1 MDKAISTTKPSSA
14 SLPLTAQLALGAAIT
29 SLLLLAALHILRA
42 DLDPT
47 WHMVSQYATGKFGWV
62 QTLVF
67 LTLALSCLFLFAAVR
82 TQVQT
87 RGGKIGLGF
96 LLAGAVGLIM
106 AAMFNWEHPLHGPAT
121 LIGVPGL
128 CTAALLIGLS
138 LARNPAWASVR
149 RLVLWLSPLPW
160 LAFIVMLVTLF
171 TTMPPSGE
179 PGPGVLIGL
188 PNRLLFL
195 TWYAW
200 IIVAAWQANRALNQ
214 ET

>member
-1 MDKAISTTKPSSA
+1 
-14 SLPLTAQLALGAAIT
+14 LQGAAKLAFGAAAA

-47 WHMVSQYATGKFGWV
+47 WHMVSQYATGKLGWV

-67 LTLALSCLFLFAAVR
+67 LALALSCLFLFAAVR
-82 TQVQT
+82 TQVAT

-96 LLAGAVGLIM
+96 LLAGAVGVIM
-106 AAMFNWEHPLHGPAT
+106 AAMFNWEHPLHGLAT

-128 CTAALLIGLS
+128 STATLLIGLS
-138 LARNPAWASVR
+138 VARNPAWASVR

-160 LAFIVMLVTLF
+160 LAFILMLVTLF

-179 PGPGVLIGL
+179 AGPGVLIGL
-188 PNRLLFL
+188 PNRLQFL

-200 IIVAAWQANRALNQ
+200 LMVMAWQANRALGEQ
-214 ET
+214 S